1 MNKIEKL
8 KKNTRKEFLLII
20 KEQEEEIEYIFEE
33 AAKEIEKNQNKISD
47 IAALLLFLKKEQRFF
62 IILHFILRTFPLFVE
77 TLINSGLTHKPS
89 LDERTAVDGK

>member
-1 MNKIEKL
+1 MNKFEKL

-47 IAALLLFLKKEQRFF
+47 IAALLLFLKK
-62 IILHFILRTFPLFVE
+62 LFSKMNSDIYSV
-77 TLINSGLTHKPS
+77 INKNLKKVIDVYG
-89 LDERTAVDGK
+89 DID